1 MDHSTPTQN
10 SPSPGWSRGKIVLI
24 AFLAIAGF
32 YLVAE
37 HRAHTFAVLPFLLL
51 PACLLMHVF
60 MHGSHGGHRGHG
72 GHGGHGASSSR
83 STAPVGQPTQPPPP
97 AT

>member
-32 YLVAE
+32 YLLAE

-60 MHGSHGGHRGHG
+60 MHGGHG
-72 GHGGHGASSSR
+72 GSSSQT
-83 STAPVGQPTQPPPP
+83 SKPTETATPPPP
-97 AT
+97 VV

>member
-1 MDHSTPTQN
+1 MDHSTHTQS
-10 SPSPGWSRGKIVLI
+10 SPGSGWSRGKIVLI

-32 YLVAE
+32 YLLAE

-60 MHGSHGGHRGHG
+60 MHGGHG
-72 GHGGHGASSSR
+72 GHGGSLSQ
-83 STAPVGQPTQPPPP
+83 TPKPTQEATPPPP
-97 AT
+97 AV

>member
-1 MDHSTPTQN
+1 MDHSTHTQG
-10 SPSPGWSRGKIVLI
+10 SPGPGWSRGKIVLI

-32 YLVAE
+32 YLLAE

-60 MHGSHGGHRGHG
+60 MHGGHG
-72 GHGGHGASSSR
+72 GHGGHGASSSQT
-83 STAPVGQPTQPPPP
+83 SKPTQEATPPPP
-97 AT
+97 VV

>member
-1 MDHSTPTQN
+1 MDHSTHTQG
-10 SPSPGWSRGKIVLI
+10 SPGSGWSRSKIVLI

-32 YLVAE
+32 YLLAG
-37 HRAHTFAVLPFLLL
+37 HRAQAFAVLPFLLL

-60 MHGSHGGHRGHG
+60 MHGGHG
-72 GHGGHGASSSR
+72 GHGGHGASSSQPP
-83 STAPVGQPTQPPPP
+83 APVSMSALAP

>member
-1 MDHSTPTQN
+1 MDHSTHLQS
-10 SPSPGWSRGKIVLI
+10 SPGPGWSRSKIVLI

-32 YLVAE
+32 YLLAE
-37 HRAHTFAVLPFLLL
+37 HRAHTFAILPFLLL

-60 MHGSHGGHRGHG
+60 MHRGHG
-72 GHGGHGASSSR
+72 GHGGHGGLSSQ
-83 STAPVGQPTQPPPP
+83 TPKPTDDAIPPPP